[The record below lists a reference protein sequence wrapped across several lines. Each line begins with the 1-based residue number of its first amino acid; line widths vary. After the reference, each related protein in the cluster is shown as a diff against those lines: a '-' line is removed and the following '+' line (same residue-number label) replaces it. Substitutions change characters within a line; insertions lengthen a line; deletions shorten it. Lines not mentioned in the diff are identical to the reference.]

1 MHRLTQ
7 KDAMTR
13 TTDDATPGAG
23 LLLLLV
29 GFGAGKPEA

>member
-7 KDAMTR
+7 KDAMAR
-13 TTDDATPGAG
+13 TTDDATPGPG

-29 GFGAGKPEA
+29 I